1 VRPDH
6 RVFRRWNSL
15 GPHRFVVE
23 SVAVTGPNRIDVLL
37 DAAIEVVAAEGL
49 RGLTHRAVD
58 ARAGL
63 SAGST
68 SYYYRTRMALLEA
81 VLGRVLTYD
90 VGRMADVGLLV
101 GDRAAMVEATTQIVR
116 FLTGPGRAQ
125 LIARLELTMDAV
137 RRPDLRRLM
146 DEAQGRIA
154 ELTRPVVVA
163 LGSTDPGRDTAL
175 LLTLID
181 GLLLMELKGEPSDDD
196 ELRRRIGVVFD
207 AAVP

>member
-1 VRPDH
+1 
-6 RVFRRWNSL
+6 
-15 GPHRFVVE
+15 
-23 SVAVTGPNRIDVLL
+23 VAVTGPNRIDVLL

-58 ARAGL
+58 AQAGL

-81 VLGRVLTYD
+81 VLGRVLSYD
-90 VGRMADVGLLV
+90 VGRMADFPSIV
-101 GDRAAMVEATTQIVR
+101 GDRAAAVEALAQIVR

-154 ELTRPVVVA
+154 ELSRPVVVA
-163 LGSTDPGRDTAL
+163 LGSADPGRDTAF
-175 LLTLID
+175 LLTLVD
-181 GLLLMELKGEPSDDD
+181 GLLLMELKSEPSDDN
-196 ELRRRIGVVFD
+196 ELRRRIAVVFD

>member
-1 VRPDH
+1 
-6 RVFRRWNSL
+6 
-15 GPHRFVVE
+15 
-23 SVAVTGPNRIDVLL
+23 VAVTDPNRIDVLL

-58 ARAGL
+58 AQAGL

-81 VLGRVLTYD
+81 VLGRVLSYD
-90 VGRMADVGLLV
+90 VGRMADFSPVV
-101 GDRAAMVEATTQIVR
+101 GDRAAMVEALARVVR

-125 LIARLELTMDAV
+125 LIARLELTIDAV

-154 ELTRPVVVA
+154 ELSRPVVVA
-163 LGSTDPGRDTAL
+163 LGSADPARDTAF

-181 GLLLMELKGEPSDDD
+181 GLLLMELKGEASDDD
-196 ELRRRIGVVFD
+196 ELRRRIAVVFD

>member
-1 VRPDH
+1 MTRTD
-6 RVFRRWNSL
+6 L
-15 GPHRFVVE
+15 
-23 SVAVTGPNRIDVLL
+23 LL
-37 DAAIEVVAAEGL
+37 DTAIEVLAAEGL

-58 ARAGL
+58 AHAGL

-81 VLGRVLTYD
+81 VLGRVLAFD
-90 VGRMADVGLLV
+90 VERMEALPPVA
-101 GDRAAMVEATTQIVR
+101 GDRAAMVESVTQVVR

-125 LIARLELTMDAV
+125 LVARLELTMDAI

-146 DEAQGRIA
+146 DGAQGKIA
-154 ELTRPVVVA
+154 ELTRPVVA
-163 LGSTDPGRDTAL
+163 GLGSTDPERDTAL

-181 GLLLMELKGEPSDDD
+181 GLLLMELKAGPSDDD
-196 ELRRRIGVVFD
+196 ELRRRIEQAFR

>member
-1 VRPDH
+1 MT
-6 RVFRRWNSL
+6 
-15 GPHRFVVE
+15 
-23 SVAVTGPNRIDVLL
+23 VTGPNRTDVLL

-68 SYYYRTRMALLEA
+68 SYYYRTRLALLEA
-81 VLGRVLTYD
+81 VLGKVLAYD
-90 VGRMADVGLLV
+90 VGRMEGFAPVV
-101 GDRAAMVEATTQIVR
+101 GDRGAMEEALVGVVR
-116 FLTGPGRAQ
+116 YLTGPGRAQ

-146 DEAQGRIA
+146 DGAQARIA
-154 ELTRPVVVA
+154 ELSEPVVVA
-163 LGSTDPGRDTAL
+163 LGSSDPARDTSM

-196 ELRRRIGVVFD
+196 ELRRRVSRVFD